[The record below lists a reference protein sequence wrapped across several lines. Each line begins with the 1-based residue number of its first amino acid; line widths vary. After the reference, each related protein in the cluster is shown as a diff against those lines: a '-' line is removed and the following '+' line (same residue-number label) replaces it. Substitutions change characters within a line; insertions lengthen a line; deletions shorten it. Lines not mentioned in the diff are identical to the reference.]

1 MTWGVSVHALQ
12 NSDRATEM
20 SSRLERQ
27 LDELLASTSEIAVNQ
42 IIGNAKVKVSDITH
56 DSSKASNGVMFCC
69 IVGENVDG
77 HNFAKVAVANGAVAV
92 LVERRVDVDVTQIV
106 VSDVRSAMG
115 YLAAELFNRPSEK
128 LNVIGITGT
137 NGKTTT
143 AHMLASIL
151 RQHGWST
158 SVIGT
163 LTGARTTPESTDLQ
177 RILAEELNRGSK
189 AVVMEVSSH
198 ALALGRVEG
207 TLFKAAVFTNLGQ
220 DHLDFHK
227 SIEDYFSAKA
237 RLFTK
242 QFTSLC
248 IINRD
253 DVHGSLLIDT
263 ISKDK
268 EVRCESFGLSDANEI
283 HADASKISFDWQ
295 NQKIEA
301 LMGGYFNVM
310 NALAAATAAAK
321 LGVTVSDI
329 AKGLAAASA
338 VPGRFESVNA
348 GQPFSVVVDY
358 AHTPEALQ
366 NVLLAGRK
374 IVGSNAQ
381 VILVFGCGGGR
392 DQLKRPKMGDIAT
405 KFADLV
411 YITSDNPRHEDAR
424 TIAQEVL
431 QGVSNVSSVSS
442 KVNIELDRRLAM
454 SAAFESAKAGDIV
467 IIAGKGHEAT
477 QTIGADETPFSD
489 VEVSREL
496 LKVAS

>member
-1 MTWGVSVHALQ
+1 MSVS
-12 NSDRATEM
+12 
-20 SSRLERQ
+20 LERQ
-27 LDELLASTSEIAVNQ
+27 LDELLASTSEIAINQ
-42 IIGNAKVKVSDITH
+42 IIGDAKVRVLDITH
-56 DSSKASNGVMFCC
+56 DSSKVSNGVLFCC

-77 HNFAKVAVANGAVAV
+77 HNFAKVAAANGATAI
-92 LVERRVDVDVTQIV
+92 LVERRVEVDITQVV
-106 VSDVRSAMG
+106 VSDVRSTMG

-143 AHMLASIL
+143 AHLLASIL
-151 RQHGWST
+151 RQHGWPT
-158 SVIGT
+158 SVLGT
-163 LTGARTTPESTDLQ
+163 LTGTRTTPESTDLQ
-177 RILAEELNRGSK
+177 RFLAEELNRGSK

-227 SIEDYFSAKA
+227 SIEDYFVAKA
-237 RLFTK
+237 RLFTR
-242 QFTSLC
+242 QFTNLC
-248 IINRD
+248 VINRD
-253 DVHGSLLIDT
+253 DVHGSLLLDV

-268 EVRCESFGLSDANEI
+268 EVRCESFGMSDAKDI
-283 HADASKISFDWQ
+283 HADASKISFHWQ
-295 NQKIEA
+295 GQKIDS

-338 VPGRFESVNA
+338 VPGRFESVSE
-348 GQPFSVVVDY
+348 GQLFSVVVDY

-374 IVGSNAQ
+374 IVGKDAQ

-392 DQLKRPKMGDIAT
+392 DQLKRPKMGDIASQ
-405 KFADLV
+405 FADLV
-411 YITSDNPRHEDAR
+411 YVTSDNPRHEDAR
-424 TIAQEVL
+424 TIAHEVL
-431 QGVSNVSSVSS
+431 QGVSSVSSVMSR
-442 KVNIELDRRLAM
+442 VTIELDRRLAIG
-454 SAAFESAKAGDIV
+454 AAFGSAKPGDIV

-489 VEVSREL
+489 VQVSREL
-496 LKVAS
+496 LKAVS

>member
-1 MTWGVSVHALQ
+1 M
-12 NSDRATEM
+12 
-20 SSRLERQ
+20 ERQ
-27 LDELLASTSEIAVNQ
+27 LDELLASTSEIVVNQ
-42 IIGNAKVKVSDITH
+42 IIGSAKIQVLDITY
-56 DSSKASNGVMFCC
+56 DSSKVSRGSIFCC
-69 IVGENVDG
+69 IVGENADG
-77 HNFAKVAVANGAVAV
+77 HNFAKVAVANGAIAL
-92 LVERRVDVDVTQIV
+92 LVERRVEVDITQVV
-106 VSDVRSAMG
+106 VSDVRSSMG

-163 LTGARTTPESTDLQ
+163 LTGSRTTPESTDLQ
-177 RILAEELNRGSK
+177 RLFAEELDRGGQ

-207 TLFKAAVFTNLGQ
+207 TSFKATVFTNLGQ

-227 SIEDYFSAKA
+227 SIEDYFAAKA
-237 RLFTK
+237 RLFTN
-242 QFTSLC
+242 QFTKLC
-248 IINRD
+248 VINRD
-253 DVHGSLLIDT
+253 DVRGSLLIDS
-263 ISKDK
+263 ISRDK
-268 EVRCESFGLSDANEI
+268 ELCIESFGMTDAKAV
-283 HADASKISFDWQ
+283 HADATKISFNWKGQ
-295 NQKIEA
+295 RIES

-321 LGVTVSDI
+321 LGVTVGDI

-442 KVNIELDRRLAM
+442 KVTIELDRRLAM
-454 SAAFESAKAGDIV
+454 SAAFKSAKPGDIV

>member
-1 MTWGVSVHALQ
+1 MSVS
-12 NSDRATEM
+12 
-20 SSRLERQ
+20 LERQ
-27 LDELLASTSEIAVNQ
+27 LDELLASTSEIAINQ
-42 IIGNAKVKVSDITH
+42 IIGDAKVRVLDITH
-56 DSSKASNGVMFCC
+56 DSSKVSNGVLFCC

-77 HNFAKVAVANGAVAV
+77 HNFAKVAAANGAAAI
-92 LVERRVDVDVTQIV
+92 LVERRVEVDITQVV
-106 VSDVRSAMG
+106 VSDVRSTMG

-143 AHMLASIL
+143 AHLLASIL
-151 RQHGWST
+151 RQHGWPT
-158 SVIGT
+158 SVLGT
-163 LTGARTTPESTDLQ
+163 LTGTRTTPESTDLQ
-177 RILAEELNRGSK
+177 RFLAEELNRGSK

-227 SIEDYFSAKA
+227 SIEDYFVAKA
-237 RLFTK
+237 RLFTR
-242 QFTSLC
+242 QFTNLC
-248 IINRD
+248 VINRD
-253 DVHGSLLIDT
+253 DVHGSLLLDV

-268 EVRCESFGLSDANEI
+268 EVRCESFGMSDAKDI

-295 NQKIEA
+295 GQKIDS

-338 VPGRFESVNA
+338 VPGRFESVSE
-348 GQPFSVVVDY
+348 GQLFSVVVDY

-374 IVGSNAQ
+374 IVGKDAQ

-392 DQLKRPKMGDIAT
+392 DQLKRPKMGDIASQ
-405 KFADLV
+405 FADLV
-411 YITSDNPRHEDAR
+411 YVTSDNPRHEDAR

-431 QGVSNVSSVSS
+431 QGVSSVSSVMSR
-442 KVNIELDRRLAM
+442 VTIELDRRLAIG
-454 SAAFESAKAGDIV
+454 AAFGSAKPGDIV

-489 VEVSREL
+489 VQVSREL
-496 LKVAS
+496 LKAVS

>member
-1 MTWGVSVHALQ
+1 MSVS
-12 NSDRATEM
+12 
-20 SSRLERQ
+20 LERQ
-27 LDELLASTSEIAVNQ
+27 LDDLLASTSEIAINQ
-42 IIGNAKVKVSDITH
+42 IIGDAKVRVLDITH
-56 DSSKASNGVMFCC
+56 DSSKVSNGVLFCC

-77 HNFAKVAVANGAVAV
+77 HNFAKVAAANGAAAI
-92 LVERRVDVDVTQIV
+92 LVERRVEVDITQVV
-106 VSDVRSAMG
+106 VSDVRSTMG

-143 AHMLASIL
+143 AHLLASIL
-151 RQHGWST
+151 RQHGWPT
-158 SVIGT
+158 SVLGT
-163 LTGARTTPESTDLQ
+163 LTGTRTTPESTDLQ
-177 RILAEELNRGSK
+177 RFLAEELNRGSK

-227 SIEDYFSAKA
+227 SIEDYFAAKA
-237 RLFTK
+237 RLFTRL
-242 QFTSLC
+242 FTNLC
-248 IINRD
+248 VINRD
-253 DVHGSLLIDT
+253 DVHGSLLLDV

-268 EVRCESFGLSDANEI
+268 EVRCESFGMSDAKDI
-283 HADASKISFDWQ
+283 HADASKISFHWQ
-295 NQKIEA
+295 GQKIDS

-338 VPGRFESVNA
+338 VPGRFESVSE
-348 GQPFSVVVDY
+348 GQLFSVVVDY

-374 IVGSNAQ
+374 IVGKDAQ

-392 DQLKRPKMGDIAT
+392 DQLKRPKMGDIASQ
-405 KFADLV
+405 FADLV
-411 YITSDNPRHEDAR
+411 YVTSDNPRHEDAR
-424 TIAQEVL
+424 TIAHEVL
-431 QGVSNVSSVSS
+431 QGVSSVSSVMSR
-442 KVNIELDRRLAM
+442 VTIELDRRLAIG
-454 SAAFESAKAGDIV
+454 AAFGSAKPGDIV

-489 VEVSREL
+489 VQVSREL
-496 LKVAS
+496 LKAVS

>member
-1 MTWGVSVHALQ
+1 MSVS
-12 NSDRATEM
+12 
-20 SSRLERQ
+20 LERQ
-27 LDELLASTSEIAVNQ
+27 LDELLASTSEIAINQ
-42 IIGNAKVKVSDITH
+42 IIGDAKVRVLDITH
-56 DSSKASNGVMFCC
+56 DSSKVSNGVLFCC

-77 HNFAKVAVANGAVAV
+77 HNFAKVAAANGAAAI
-92 LVERRVDVDVTQIV
+92 LVERRVEVDITQVV
-106 VSDVRSAMG
+106 VSDVRSTMG

-143 AHMLASIL
+143 AHLLASIL
-151 RQHGWST
+151 RQHGWPT
-158 SVIGT
+158 SVLGT
-163 LTGARTTPESTDLQ
+163 LTGTRTTPESTDLQ
-177 RILAEELNRGSK
+177 RFLAEELNRGSK

-227 SIEDYFSAKA
+227 SIEDYFVAKA
-237 RLFTK
+237 RLFTR
-242 QFTSLC
+242 QFTNLC
-248 IINRD
+248 VINRD
-253 DVHGSLLIDT
+253 DVHGSLLLDV

-268 EVRCESFGLSDANEI
+268 EVRCESFGMSDAKDI

-295 NQKIEA
+295 GQKIDS

-338 VPGRFESVNA
+338 VPGRFESVSE
-348 GQPFSVVVDY
+348 GQLFSVVVDY

-374 IVGSNAQ
+374 IVGKDAQ

-392 DQLKRPKMGDIAT
+392 DQLKRPKMGDIASQ
-405 KFADLV
+405 FADLV
-411 YITSDNPRHEDAR
+411 YVTSDNPRHEDAR
-424 TIAQEVL
+424 TIAHEVL
-431 QGVSNVSSVSS
+431 QGVSSVSSVMSR
-442 KVNIELDRRLAM
+442 VTIELDRRLAIG
-454 SAAFESAKAGDIV
+454 AAFGSAKPGDIV

-489 VEVSREL
+489 VQVSREL
-496 LKVAS
+496 LKAVS

>member
-1 MTWGVSVHALQ
+1 MSVS
-12 NSDRATEM
+12 
-20 SSRLERQ
+20 LERQ
-27 LDELLASTSEIAVNQ
+27 LDELLASTSEIAINQ
-42 IIGNAKVKVSDITH
+42 IIGDAKVRVLDITH
-56 DSSKASNGVMFCC
+56 DSSKVSNGVLFCC

-77 HNFAKVAVANGAVAV
+77 HNFAKVAAANGAAAI
-92 LVERRVDVDVTQIV
+92 LVERRVEVDITQVV
-106 VSDVRSAMG
+106 VSDVRSTMG

-143 AHMLASIL
+143 AHLLASIL
-151 RQHGWST
+151 RQHGWPT
-158 SVIGT
+158 SVLGT
-163 LTGARTTPESTDLQ
+163 LTGTRTTPESTDLQ
-177 RILAEELNRGSK
+177 RFLAEELNRGSK

-227 SIEDYFSAKA
+227 SIEDYFVAKA
-237 RLFTK
+237 RLFTR
-242 QFTSLC
+242 QFTNLC
-248 IINRD
+248 VINRD
-253 DVHGSLLIDT
+253 DVHGSLLLDV

-268 EVRCESFGLSDANEI
+268 EVRCESFGMSDAKDI
-283 HADASKISFDWQ
+283 HADASKISFHWHG
-295 NQKIEA
+295 QKIDS

-338 VPGRFESVNA
+338 VPGRFESVSE
-348 GQPFSVVVDY
+348 GQLFSVVVDY

-374 IVGSNAQ
+374 IVGKDAQ

-392 DQLKRPKMGDIAT
+392 DQLKRPKMGDIASQ
-405 KFADLV
+405 FADLV
-411 YITSDNPRHEDAR
+411 YVTSDNPRHEDAR
-424 TIAQEVL
+424 TIAHEVL
-431 QGVSNVSSVSS
+431 QGVSSVSSVMSR
-442 KVNIELDRRLAM
+442 VTIELDRRLAIG
-454 SAAFESAKAGDIV
+454 AAFGSAKPGDIV

-489 VEVSREL
+489 VQVSREL
-496 LKVAS
+496 LKAVS

>member
-1 MTWGVSVHALQ
+1 MSVS
-12 NSDRATEM
+12 
-20 SSRLERQ
+20 LERQ
-27 LDELLASTSEIAVNQ
+27 LDELLASTSEIAINQ
-42 IIGNAKVKVSDITH
+42 IIGDAKVRVLDITH
-56 DSSKASNGVMFCC
+56 DSSKVSNGVLFCC

-77 HNFAKVAVANGAVAV
+77 HNFAKVAAANGAAAI
-92 LVERRVDVDVTQIV
+92 LVERRVELDITQVV
-106 VSDVRSAMG
+106 VSDVRSTMG

-143 AHMLASIL
+143 AHLLASIL
-151 RQHGWST
+151 RQHGWPT
-158 SVIGT
+158 SVLGT
-163 LTGARTTPESTDLQ
+163 LTGTRTTPESTDLQ
-177 RILAEELNRGSK
+177 RFLAEELNRGSK

-227 SIEDYFSAKA
+227 SIEDYFAAKA
-237 RLFTK
+237 RLFTR
-242 QFTSLC
+242 QFTNLC
-248 IINRD
+248 VINRD
-253 DVHGSLLIDT
+253 DVHGSLLLDV

-268 EVRCESFGLSDANEI
+268 EVRCESFGMSDAKDI
-283 HADASKISFDWQ
+283 HADASKISFHWQ
-295 NQKIEA
+295 GQKIDS

-338 VPGRFESVNA
+338 VPGRFESVSE
-348 GQPFSVVVDY
+348 GQLFSVVVDY

-374 IVGSNAQ
+374 IVGKDAQ

-392 DQLKRPKMGDIAT
+392 DQLKRPKMGDIASQ
-405 KFADLV
+405 FADLV
-411 YITSDNPRHEDAR
+411 YVTSDNPRHEDAR
-424 TIAQEVL
+424 TIAHEVL
-431 QGVSNVSSVSS
+431 QGVSSVSSVMSR
-442 KVNIELDRRLAM
+442 VTIELDRRLAIG
-454 SAAFESAKAGDIV
+454 AAFGSAKPGDIV

-477 QTIGADETPFSD
+477 QTVGADETPFSD
-489 VEVSREL
+489 VQVSR
-496 LKVAS
+496 

>member
-1 MTWGVSVHALQ
+1 MSVS
-12 NSDRATEM
+12 
-20 SSRLERQ
+20 LERQ
-27 LDELLASTSEIAVNQ
+27 LDELLASTSEIAINQ
-42 IIGNAKVKVSDITH
+42 IIGDAKVRVLDITH
-56 DSSKASNGVMFCC
+56 DSSKVSNGVLFCC

-77 HNFAKVAVANGAVAV
+77 HNFAKVAAANGAAAI
-92 LVERRVDVDVTQIV
+92 LVERRVEVDITQVV
-106 VSDVRSAMG
+106 VSDVRSTMG

-143 AHMLASIL
+143 AHLLASIL
-151 RQHGWST
+151 RQHGWPT
-158 SVIGT
+158 SVLGT
-163 LTGARTTPESTDLQ
+163 LTGTRTTPESTDLQ
-177 RILAEELNRGSK
+177 RFLAEELNRGSK

-227 SIEDYFSAKA
+227 SIEDYFVAKA
-237 RLFTK
+237 RLFTR
-242 QFTSLC
+242 QFTNLC
-248 IINRD
+248 VINRD
-253 DVHGSLLIDT
+253 DVHGSLLLDV

-268 EVRCESFGLSDANEI
+268 EVRCESFGMSDAKDI
-283 HADASKISFDWQ
+283 HADASKISFHWQ
-295 NQKIEA
+295 GQKIDS

-338 VPGRFESVNA
+338 VPGRFESVSE
-348 GQPFSVVVDY
+348 GQLFSVVVDY

-374 IVGSNAQ
+374 IVGKDAQ

-392 DQLKRPKMGDIAT
+392 DQLKRPKMGDIASQ
-405 KFADLV
+405 FADLV
-411 YITSDNPRHEDAR
+411 YVTSDNPRHEDAR
-424 TIAQEVL
+424 TIAHEVL
-431 QGVSNVSSVSS
+431 QGVSSVSSVMSR
-442 KVNIELDRRLAM
+442 VTIELDRRLAIG
-454 SAAFESAKAGDIV
+454 AAFGSAKPGDIV

-489 VEVSREL
+489 VQVSREL
-496 LKVAS
+496 LKAVS

>member
-1 MTWGVSVHALQ
+1 MSVS
-12 NSDRATEM
+12 
-20 SSRLERQ
+20 LERQ

-42 IIGNAKVKVSDITH
+42 IIGDAKVRVLDITH
-56 DSSKASNGVMFCC
+56 DSSKVSNGVLFCC

-77 HNFAKVAVANGAVAV
+77 HNFAKVAAANGAAAI
-92 LVERRVDVDVTQIV
+92 LVERRVEVDITQVV
-106 VSDVRSAMG
+106 VSDVRSTMG

-143 AHMLASIL
+143 AHLLASIL
-151 RQHGWST
+151 RQHGWPT
-158 SVIGT
+158 SVLGT
-163 LTGARTTPESTDLQ
+163 LTGTRTTPESTDLQ
-177 RILAEELNRGSK
+177 RFLAEELNRGSK

-227 SIEDYFSAKA
+227 SIEDYFAAKA
-237 RLFTK
+237 RLFTRL
-242 QFTSLC
+242 FTNLC
-248 IINRD
+248 VINRD
-253 DVHGSLLIDT
+253 DVHGSLLLDV

-268 EVRCESFGLSDANEI
+268 EVRCESFGMSDAKDI
-283 HADASKISFDWQ
+283 HADASKISFHWQ
-295 NQKIEA
+295 GQKIDS

-338 VPGRFESVNA
+338 VPGRFESVSE
-348 GQPFSVVVDY
+348 GQLFSVVVDY

-374 IVGSNAQ
+374 IVGKDAQ

-392 DQLKRPKMGDIAT
+392 DQLKRPKMGDIASQ
-405 KFADLV
+405 FADLV
-411 YITSDNPRHEDAR
+411 YVTSDNPRHEDAR
-424 TIAQEVL
+424 TIAHEVL
-431 QGVSNVSSVSS
+431 QGVSSVSSVMSR
-442 KVNIELDRRLAM
+442 VTIELDRRLAIG
-454 SAAFESAKAGDIV
+454 AAFGSAKPGDIV

-489 VEVSREL
+489 VQVSREL
-496 LKVAS
+496 LKAVS

>member
-1 MTWGVSVHALQ
+1 MSVS
-12 NSDRATEM
+12 
-20 SSRLERQ
+20 LERQ
-27 LDELLASTSEIAVNQ
+27 LDELLASTSEIAINQ
-42 IIGNAKVKVSDITH
+42 IIGDAKVRVLDITH
-56 DSSKASNGVMFCC
+56 DSSKVSNGVLFCC

-77 HNFAKVAVANGAVAV
+77 HNFAKVAAANGAAAI
-92 LVERRVDVDVTQIV
+92 LVERRVEVDITQVV
-106 VSDVRSAMG
+106 VSDVRSTMG

-143 AHMLASIL
+143 AHLLASIL
-151 RQHGWST
+151 RQHGWPT
-158 SVIGT
+158 SVLGT
-163 LTGARTTPESTDLQ
+163 LTGTRTTPESTDLQ
-177 RILAEELNRGSK
+177 RFLAEELNRGSK

-227 SIEDYFSAKA
+227 SIEDYFVAKA
-237 RLFTK
+237 RLFTR
-242 QFTSLC
+242 QFTNLC
-248 IINRD
+248 VINRD
-253 DVHGSLLIDT
+253 DVHGSLLLDV

-268 EVRCESFGLSDANEI
+268 EVRCESFGMSDAKDI
-283 HADASKISFDWQ
+283 QADASKISFDWQ
-295 NQKIEA
+295 GQKIDS

-338 VPGRFESVNA
+338 VPGRFESVSE
-348 GQPFSVVVDY
+348 GQLFSVVVDY

-374 IVGSNAQ
+374 IVGKDAQ

-392 DQLKRPKMGDIAT
+392 DQLKRPKMGDIASQ
-405 KFADLV
+405 FADLV
-411 YITSDNPRHEDAR
+411 YVTSDNPRHEDAR

-431 QGVSNVSSVSS
+431 QGVSSVSSVMSR
-442 KVNIELDRRLAM
+442 VTIELDRRLAIG
-454 SAAFESAKAGDIV
+454 AAFGSAKPGDIV

-477 QTIGADETPFSD
+477 QTVGADETPFSD
-489 VEVSREL
+489 VQVSREL
-496 LKVAS
+496 LKAVS

>member
-1 MTWGVSVHALQ
+1 MSVS
-12 NSDRATEM
+12 
-20 SSRLERQ
+20 LERQ
-27 LDELLASTSEIAVNQ
+27 LDELLASTSEIAINQ
-42 IIGNAKVKVSDITH
+42 IIGDAKVRVLDITH
-56 DSSKASNGVMFCC
+56 DSSKVSNGVLFCC

-77 HNFAKVAVANGAVAV
+77 HNFAKVAAANGAAAI
-92 LVERRVDVDVTQIV
+92 LVERRVEVDITQVV
-106 VSDVRSAMG
+106 VSDVRSTMG

-143 AHMLASIL
+143 AHLLASIL
-151 RQHGWST
+151 RQHGWPT
-158 SVIGT
+158 SVLGT
-163 LTGARTTPESTDLQ
+163 LTGTRTTPESTDLQ
-177 RILAEELNRGSK
+177 RFLAEELNRGSK

-227 SIEDYFSAKA
+227 SIEDYFAAKA
-237 RLFTK
+237 RLFTR
-242 QFTSLC
+242 QFTNLC
-248 IINRD
+248 VINRD
-253 DVHGSLLIDT
+253 DVHGSLLLDV

-268 EVRCESFGLSDANEI
+268 EVRCESFGMSDAKDI
-283 HADASKISFDWQ
+283 HADASKISFHWQ
-295 NQKIEA
+295 GQKIDS

-338 VPGRFESVNA
+338 VPGRFESVSE
-348 GQPFSVVVDY
+348 GQLFSVVVDY

-374 IVGSNAQ
+374 IVGKDAQ

-392 DQLKRPKMGDIAT
+392 DQLKRPKMGDIASQ
-405 KFADLV
+405 FADLV
-411 YITSDNPRHEDAR
+411 YVTSDNPRHEDAR
-424 TIAQEVL
+424 TIAHEVL
-431 QGVSNVSSVSS
+431 QGVSSVSSVMSR
-442 KVNIELDRRLAM
+442 VTIELDRRLAIG
-454 SAAFESAKAGDIV
+454 AAFGSAKPGDIV

-489 VEVSREL
+489 VQVSREL
-496 LKVAS
+496 LKAVS

>member
-1 MTWGVSVHALQ
+1 MSVK
-12 NSDRATEM
+12 M
-20 SSRLERQ
+20 ERQ
-27 LDELLASTSEIAVNQ
+27 LDELLASTSEIVVNQ
-42 IIGNAKVKVSDITH
+42 IIGNAKIKVSDITH
-56 DSSKASNGVMFCC
+56 DSSKVSRGSIFCC
-69 IVGENVDG
+69 IVGENADG
-77 HNFAKVAVANGAVAV
+77 HNFAKAAATNGAIAL
-92 LVERRVDVDVTQIV
+92 LVERRVEADITQVV
-106 VSDVRSAMG
+106 VSDVRSSMG

-163 LTGARTTPESTDLQ
+163 LTGSRTTPESTDLQ
-177 RILAEELNRGSK
+177 RLLSEELNRGGQ

-207 TLFKAAVFTNLGQ
+207 TSFKATIFTNLGQ

-227 SIEDYFSAKA
+227 SIEDYFAAKA
-237 RLFTK
+237 RLFTN
-242 QFTSLC
+242 QFTKLC

-253 DVHGSLLIDT
+253 DVRGSLLIDT

-268 EVRCESFGLSDANEI
+268 ELCIESFGMSDAKAV

-295 NQKIEA
+295 GQKIES
-301 LMGGYFNVM
+301 LMGGNFNVM

-321 LGVTVSDI
+321 LGVTVGDI

-338 VPGRFESVNA
+338 VPGRFESVSE
-348 GQPFSVVVDY
+348 GQDFSVVVDY

-374 IVGSNAQ
+374 IVGEQAR
-381 VILVFGCGGGR
+381 VIVVFGCGGGR
-392 DQLKRPKMGDIAT
+392 DQSKRPKMGDVAT
-405 KFADLV
+405 KFADVV
-411 YITSDNPRHEDAR
+411 YITSDNPRYEDAQ
-424 TIAQEVL
+424 TIVKEVL
-431 QGVSNVSSVSS
+431 QGVSNGSGVSS
-442 KVNIELDRRLAM
+442 KVITELDRRLAIT
-454 SAAFESAKAGDIV
+454 AAFAVAKPGDIV
-467 IIAGKGHEAT
+467 IIAGKGHETT
-477 QTIGADETPFSD
+477 QTIGANETPFSD
-489 VEVSREL
+489 VQVSREL
-496 LKVAS
+496 LKAAS

>member
-1 MTWGVSVHALQ
+1 MSVS
-12 NSDRATEM
+12 
-20 SSRLERQ
+20 LERQ
-27 LDELLASTSEIAVNQ
+27 LDELLASTSEIAINQ
-42 IIGNAKVKVSDITH
+42 IIGDAKVRVLDITH
-56 DSSKASNGVMFCC
+56 DSSKVSNGVLFCC

-77 HNFAKVAVANGAVAV
+77 HNFAKVAAANGAAAI
-92 LVERRVDVDVTQIV
+92 LVERRVEVDITQVV
-106 VSDVRSAMG
+106 VSDVRSTMG

-143 AHMLASIL
+143 AHLLASIL
-151 RQHGWST
+151 RQHGWPT
-158 SVIGT
+158 SVLGT
-163 LTGARTTPESTDLQ
+163 LTGTRTTPESTDLQ
-177 RILAEELNRGSK
+177 RFLAEELNRGSK

-227 SIEDYFSAKA
+227 SIEDYFAAKA
-237 RLFTK
+237 RLFTRL
-242 QFTSLC
+242 FTNLC
-248 IINRD
+248 VINRD
-253 DVHGSLLIDT
+253 DVHGSLLLDV

-268 EVRCESFGLSDANEI
+268 EVRCESFGMSDAKDI
-283 HADASKISFDWQ
+283 HADASKISFHWQ
-295 NQKIEA
+295 GQKIDS
-301 LMGGYFNVM
+301 LMGGYFNVK

-338 VPGRFESVNA
+338 VPGRFESVSE
-348 GQPFSVVVDY
+348 GQLFSVVVDY

-374 IVGSNAQ
+374 IVGKDAQ

-392 DQLKRPKMGDIAT
+392 DQLKRPKMGDIASQ
-405 KFADLV
+405 FADLV
-411 YITSDNPRHEDAR
+411 YVTSDNPRHEDAR
-424 TIAQEVL
+424 TIAHEVL
-431 QGVSNVSSVSS
+431 QGVSSVSSVMSR
-442 KVNIELDRRLAM
+442 VTIELDRRLAIG
-454 SAAFESAKAGDIV
+454 AAFGSAKPGDIV

-489 VEVSREL
+489 VQVSREL
-496 LKVAS
+496 LKAVS

>member
-1 MTWGVSVHALQ
+1 MSVS
-12 NSDRATEM
+12 
-20 SSRLERQ
+20 LERQ
-27 LDELLASTSEIAVNQ
+27 LDELLASTSEIAINQ
-42 IIGNAKVKVSDITH
+42 IIGDAKVRVLDITH
-56 DSSKASNGVMFCC
+56 DSSKVSNGVLFCC

-77 HNFAKVAVANGAVAV
+77 HNFAKVAAANGAAAI
-92 LVERRVDVDVTQIV
+92 LVERRVEVDISQVV
-106 VSDVRSAMG
+106 VSDVRSTMG

-143 AHMLASIL
+143 AHLLASIL
-151 RQHGWST
+151 RQHGWPT
-158 SVIGT
+158 SVLGT
-163 LTGARTTPESTDLQ
+163 LTGTRTTPESTDLQ
-177 RILAEELNRGSK
+177 RFLAEELNRGSK

-227 SIEDYFSAKA
+227 SIEDYFVAKA
-237 RLFTK
+237 RLFTRL
-242 QFTSLC
+242 FTNLC
-248 IINRD
+248 VINRD
-253 DVHGSLLIDT
+253 DVHGSLLLDV

-268 EVRCESFGLSDANEI
+268 EVRCESFGMSDAKDI
-283 HADASKISFDWQ
+283 HADASKISFHWQ
-295 NQKIEA
+295 GQKIDS

-338 VPGRFESVNA
+338 VPGRFESVSE
-348 GQPFSVVVDY
+348 GQLFSVVVDY

-374 IVGSNAQ
+374 IVGKDAQ

-392 DQLKRPKMGDIAT
+392 DQLKRPKMGDIASQ
-405 KFADLV
+405 FADLV
-411 YITSDNPRHEDAR
+411 YVTSDNPRHEDAR

-431 QGVSNVSSVSS
+431 QGVSSVSSVMSR
-442 KVNIELDRRLAM
+442 VTIELDRRLAIG
-454 SAAFESAKAGDIV
+454 AAFGSAKPGDIV

-489 VEVSREL
+489 VQVSREL
-496 LKVAS
+496 LKAVS

>member
-1 MTWGVSVHALQ
+1 MSVS
-12 NSDRATEM
+12 
-20 SSRLERQ
+20 LERQ
-27 LDELLASTSEIAVNQ
+27 LDELLASTSEIAINQ
-42 IIGNAKVKVSDITH
+42 IIGDAKVRVLDITH
-56 DSSKASNGVMFCC
+56 DSSKVSNGVLFCC

-77 HNFAKVAVANGAVAV
+77 HNFAKVAAANGAAAI
-92 LVERRVDVDVTQIV
+92 LVERRVEVDITQVV
-106 VSDVRSAMG
+106 VSDVRSTMG

-143 AHMLASIL
+143 AHLLASIL
-151 RQHGWST
+151 RQHGWPT
-158 SVIGT
+158 SVLGT
-163 LTGARTTPESTDLQ
+163 LTGTRTTPESTDLQ
-177 RILAEELNRGSK
+177 RFLAEELNRGSK

-227 SIEDYFSAKA
+227 SIEDYFVAKA
-237 RLFTK
+237 RLFTR
-242 QFTSLC
+242 QFTNLC
-248 IINRD
+248 VINRD
-253 DVHGSLLIDT
+253 DVHGSLLLDV

-268 EVRCESFGLSDANEI
+268 EVRCESFGMSDAKDI
-283 HADASKISFDWQ
+283 HADASKISFHWQ
-295 NQKIEA
+295 GQKIDS

-338 VPGRFESVNA
+338 VPGRFESVSE
-348 GQPFSVVVDY
+348 GQLFSVVVDY

-374 IVGSNAQ
+374 IVGKDAQ

-392 DQLKRPKMGDIAT
+392 DQLKRPKMGDIASQ
-405 KFADLV
+405 FADLA

-431 QGVSNVSSVSS
+431 QGVSSVSSVLSR
-442 KVNIELDRRLAM
+442 VTIELDRRLAIG
-454 SAAFESAKAGDIV
+454 AAFGSAKPGDIV

-489 VEVSREL
+489 VQVSREL
-496 LKVAS
+496 LKAVS

>member
-1 MTWGVSVHALQ
+1 M
-12 NSDRATEM
+12 
-20 SSRLERQ
+20 ERQ
-27 LDELLASTSEIAVNQ
+27 LDELLASTSEIAINQ
-42 IIGNAKVKVSDITH
+42 IIGDAKVRVLDITH
-56 DSSKASNGVMFCC
+56 DSSKVSNGVLFCC

-77 HNFAKVAVANGAVAV
+77 HNFAKVAAANGAAAI
-92 LVERRVDVDVTQIV
+92 LVERRVEVDITQVV
-106 VSDVRSAMG
+106 VSDVRSTMG

-143 AHMLASIL
+143 AHLLASIL
-151 RQHGWST
+151 RQHGWPT
-158 SVIGT
+158 SVLGT
-163 LTGARTTPESTDLQ
+163 LTGTRTTPESTDLQ
-177 RILAEELNRGSK
+177 RFLAEELNRGSK

-227 SIEDYFSAKA
+227 SIEDYFAAKA
-237 RLFTK
+237 RLFTRL
-242 QFTSLC
+242 FTNLC
-248 IINRD
+248 VINRD
-253 DVHGSLLIDT
+253 DVHGSLLLDV

-268 EVRCESFGLSDANEI
+268 EVRCESFGMSDAKDI
-283 HADASKISFDWQ
+283 HADASKISFHWQ
-295 NQKIEA
+295 GQKIDS

-338 VPGRFESVNA
+338 VPGRFESVSE
-348 GQPFSVVVDY
+348 GQLFSVVVDY

-374 IVGSNAQ
+374 IVGKDAQ

-392 DQLKRPKMGDIAT
+392 DQLKRPKMGDIASQ
-405 KFADLV
+405 FADLV
-411 YITSDNPRHEDAR
+411 YVTSDNPRHEDAR
-424 TIAQEVL
+424 TIAHEVL
-431 QGVSNVSSVSS
+431 QGVSSVSSVMSR
-442 KVNIELDRRLAM
+442 VTIELDRRLAIG
-454 SAAFESAKAGDIV
+454 AAFGSAKPGDIV

-489 VEVSREL
+489 VQVSREL
-496 LKVAS
+496 LKAVS

>member
-1 MTWGVSVHALQ
+1 MSVS
-12 NSDRATEM
+12 
-20 SSRLERQ
+20 LERQ
-27 LDELLASTSEIAVNQ
+27 LDELLASTSEIAINQ
-42 IIGNAKVKVSDITH
+42 IIGDAKVRVLDITH
-56 DSSKASNGVMFCC
+56 DSSKVSNGVLFCC

-77 HNFAKVAVANGAVAV
+77 HNFAKVAAANGAAAI
-92 LVERRVDVDVTQIV
+92 LVERRVEVDITQVV
-106 VSDVRSAMG
+106 VSDVRSTMG

-143 AHMLASIL
+143 AHLLASIL
-151 RQHGWST
+151 RQHGWPT
-158 SVIGT
+158 SVLGT
-163 LTGARTTPESTDLQ
+163 LTGTRTTPESTDLQ
-177 RILAEELNRGSK
+177 RFLAEELNRGSK

-227 SIEDYFSAKA
+227 SIEDYFAAKA
-237 RLFTK
+237 RLFTRL
-242 QFTSLC
+242 FTNLC
-248 IINRD
+248 VINRD
-253 DVHGSLLIDT
+253 DVHGSLLLDV

-268 EVRCESFGLSDANEI
+268 EVRCESFGISDAKDI
-283 HADASKISFDWQ
+283 HADASKISFHWQ
-295 NQKIEA
+295 GQKIDS

-338 VPGRFESVNA
+338 VPGRFESVSE
-348 GQPFSVVVDY
+348 GQLFSVVVDY

-374 IVGSNAQ
+374 IVGKDAQ

-392 DQLKRPKMGDIAT
+392 DQLKRPKMGDIASQ
-405 KFADLV
+405 FADLV
-411 YITSDNPRHEDAR
+411 YVTSDNPRHEDAR
-424 TIAQEVL
+424 TIAHEVL
-431 QGVSNVSSVSS
+431 QGVSSVSSVMSR
-442 KVNIELDRRLAM
+442 VTIELDRRLAIG
-454 SAAFESAKAGDIV
+454 AAFGSAKPGDIV

-489 VEVSREL
+489 VQVSREL
-496 LKVAS
+496 LKAVS

>member
-1 MTWGVSVHALQ
+1 MSVS
-12 NSDRATEM
+12 
-20 SSRLERQ
+20 LERQ
-27 LDELLASTSEIAVNQ
+27 LDELLASTSEIAINQ
-42 IIGNAKVKVSDITH
+42 IIGDAKVRVLDITH
-56 DSSKASNGVMFCC
+56 DSSKVSNGVLFCC

-77 HNFAKVAVANGAVAV
+77 HNFAKVAAANGAAAI
-92 LVERRVDVDVTQIV
+92 LVERRVEVDITQVV
-106 VSDVRSAMG
+106 VSDVRSTMG

-143 AHMLASIL
+143 AHLLASIL
-151 RQHGWST
+151 RQHGWPT
-158 SVIGT
+158 SVLGT
-163 LTGARTTPESTDLQ
+163 LTGTRTTPESTDLQ
-177 RILAEELNRGSK
+177 RFLAEELNRGSK

-227 SIEDYFSAKA
+227 SIEDYFVAKA
-237 RLFTK
+237 RLFTR
-242 QFTSLC
+242 QFTNLC
-248 IINRD
+248 VINRD
-253 DVHGSLLIDT
+253 DVHGSLLLDV

-268 EVRCESFGLSDANEI
+268 EVRCESFGMSDAKDI
-283 HADASKISFDWQ
+283 HADASKISFHWQ
-295 NQKIEA
+295 GQKIDS

-338 VPGRFESVNA
+338 VPGRFESVSE
-348 GQPFSVVVDY
+348 GQLFSVVVDY

-374 IVGSNAQ
+374 IVGKDAQ

-392 DQLKRPKMGDIAT
+392 DQLKRPKMGDIASQ
-405 KFADLV
+405 FADLV
-411 YITSDNPRHEDAR
+411 YVTSDNPRHEDAR
-424 TIAQEVL
+424 TIAHEVL
-431 QGVSNVSSVSS
+431 QGVSSVSSVLSR
-442 KVNIELDRRLAM
+442 VTIELDRRLAIG
-454 SAAFESAKAGDIV
+454 AAFGSAKPGDIV

-489 VEVSREL
+489 VQVSREL
-496 LKVAS
+496 LKAVS

>member
-1 MTWGVSVHALQ
+1 MSVS
-12 NSDRATEM
+12 
-20 SSRLERQ
+20 LERQ
-27 LDELLASTSEIAVNQ
+27 LDELLASTSEIAFNQ
-42 IIGNAKVKVSDITH
+42 IIGDAKVRVSDITH
-56 DSSKASNGVMFCC
+56 DSSKVSNGVLFCC

-77 HNFAKVAVANGAVAV
+77 HNFAKVAAANGAAAI
-92 LVERRVDVDVTQIV
+92 LVERRVEVDITQVV
-106 VSDVRSAMG
+106 VSDVRSTMG

-143 AHMLASIL
+143 AHLLASIL
-151 RQHGWST
+151 RQHGWPT
-158 SVIGT
+158 SVLGT
-163 LTGARTTPESTDLQ
+163 LTGTRTTPESTDLQ
-177 RILAEELNRGSK
+177 RFLAEELNRGSK

-227 SIEDYFSAKA
+227 SIEDYFAAKA
-237 RLFTK
+237 RLFTRL
-242 QFTSLC
+242 FTNLC
-248 IINRD
+248 VINRD
-253 DVHGSLLIDT
+253 DVHGSLLLDV

-268 EVRCESFGLSDANEI
+268 EVRCESFGMSDAKDI

-295 NQKIEA
+295 GQKIDS

-338 VPGRFESVNA
+338 VPGRFESVSE
-348 GQPFSVVVDY
+348 GQLFSVVVDY

-374 IVGSNAQ
+374 IVGKDAQ

-392 DQLKRPKMGDIAT
+392 DQLKRPKMGDIASQ
-405 KFADLV
+405 FADLV
-411 YITSDNPRHEDAR
+411 YVTSDNPRHEDAR
-424 TIAQEVL
+424 TIAHEVL
-431 QGVSNVSSVSS
+431 QGVSSVSSVMSR
-442 KVNIELDRRLAM
+442 VTIELDRRLAIG
-454 SAAFESAKAGDIV
+454 AAFGSAKPGDIV

-489 VEVSREL
+489 VQVSREL
-496 LKVAS
+496 LKAVS

>member
-1 MTWGVSVHALQ
+1 MSVS
-12 NSDRATEM
+12 
-20 SSRLERQ
+20 LERQ

-42 IIGNAKVKVSDITH
+42 IIGDAKVRVSDITH
-56 DSSKASNGVMFCC
+56 DPSKVSNGVLFCC

-77 HNFAKVAVANGAVAV
+77 HNFAKVAAANGAAAI
-92 LVERRVDVDVTQIV
+92 LVERRVEVDITQVV
-106 VSDVRSAMG
+106 VSDVRSTMG

-143 AHMLASIL
+143 AHLLASIL
-151 RQHGWST
+151 RQHGWPT
-158 SVIGT
+158 SVLGT
-163 LTGARTTPESTDLQ
+163 LTGTRTTPESTDLQ
-177 RILAEELNRGSK
+177 RFLAEELNRGSK

-227 SIEDYFSAKA
+227 SIEDYFAAKA
-237 RLFTK
+237 RLFTRL
-242 QFTSLC
+242 FTNLC
-248 IINRD
+248 VINRD
-253 DVHGSLLIDT
+253 DVHGSLLLDV

-268 EVRCESFGLSDANEI
+268 EVRCESFGMSDAKDI
-283 HADASKISFDWQ
+283 HADASKISFHWQ
-295 NQKIEA
+295 GQKIDS

-338 VPGRFESVNA
+338 VPGRFESVSE
-348 GQPFSVVVDY
+348 GQLFSVVVDY

-374 IVGSNAQ
+374 IVGKDAQ

-392 DQLKRPKMGDIAT
+392 DQLKRPKMGDIASQ
-405 KFADLV
+405 FADLV
-411 YITSDNPRHEDAR
+411 YVTSDNPRHEDAR
-424 TIAQEVL
+424 TIAHEVL
-431 QGVSNVSSVSS
+431 QGVSSVSSVMSS
-442 KVNIELDRRLAM
+442 VTIELDRRLAIG
-454 SAAFESAKAGDIV
+454 AAFGSAKPGEIV

-489 VEVSREL
+489 VQVSREL
-496 LKVAS
+496 LKAVS

>member
-1 MTWGVSVHALQ
+1 MSVS
-12 NSDRATEM
+12 
-20 SSRLERQ
+20 LERQ
-27 LDELLASTSEIAVNQ
+27 LDELLASTSEIAINQ
-42 IIGNAKVKVSDITH
+42 IIGDAKVRVLDITH
-56 DSSKASNGVMFCC
+56 DSSKVSNGVLFCC

-77 HNFAKVAVANGAVAV
+77 HNFAKVAAANGAAAI
-92 LVERRVDVDVTQIV
+92 LVERRVEVDITQVV
-106 VSDVRSAMG
+106 VSDVRSTMG

-143 AHMLASIL
+143 AHLLASIL
-151 RQHGWST
+151 RQHGWPT
-158 SVIGT
+158 SVLGT
-163 LTGARTTPESTDLQ
+163 LTGTRTTPESTDLQ
-177 RILAEELNRGSK
+177 RFLAEELNRGSK

-227 SIEDYFSAKA
+227 SIEDYFVAKA
-237 RLFTK
+237 RLFTR
-242 QFTSLC
+242 QFTNLC
-248 IINRD
+248 VINRD
-253 DVHGSLLIDT
+253 DVHGSLLLDV

-268 EVRCESFGLSDANEI
+268 EVRCESFGMSDAKDI
-283 HADASKISFDWQ
+283 HADASKISFHWQ
-295 NQKIEA
+295 GQKIDS

-338 VPGRFESVNA
+338 VPGRFESVSE
-348 GQPFSVVVDY
+348 GQLFSVVVDY

-374 IVGSNAQ
+374 IVGKDAQ

-392 DQLKRPKMGDIAT
+392 DQLKRPKMGDIASQ
-405 KFADLV
+405 FADLA

-424 TIAQEVL
+424 TIAHEVL
-431 QGVSNVSSVSS
+431 QGVSSVSSVMSR
-442 KVNIELDRRLAM
+442 VTIELDRRLAIG
-454 SAAFESAKAGDIV
+454 AAFGSAKPGDIV

-489 VEVSREL
+489 VQVSREL
-496 LKVAS
+496 LKAVS

>member
-1 MTWGVSVHALQ
+1 MSVS
-12 NSDRATEM
+12 
-20 SSRLERQ
+20 LERQ
-27 LDELLASTSEIAVNQ
+27 LDELLASTSEIAINQ
-42 IIGNAKVKVSDITH
+42 IIGDAKVRVLDITH
-56 DSSKASNGVMFCC
+56 DSSKVSNGVLFCC

-77 HNFAKVAVANGAVAV
+77 HNFAKVAAANGATAI
-92 LVERRVDVDVTQIV
+92 LVERRVEVDITQVV
-106 VSDVRSAMG
+106 VSDVRSTMG
-115 YLAAELFNRPSEK
+115 YIAAELFNRPSEK

-143 AHMLASIL
+143 AHLLASIL
-151 RQHGWST
+151 RQHGWPT
-158 SVIGT
+158 SVLGT
-163 LTGARTTPESTDLQ
+163 LTGTRTTPESTDLQ
-177 RILAEELNRGSK
+177 RFLAEELNRGSK

-227 SIEDYFSAKA
+227 SIEDYFAAKA
-237 RLFTK
+237 RLFTRL
-242 QFTSLC
+242 FTNLC
-248 IINRD
+248 VINRD
-253 DVHGSLLIDT
+253 DVHGSLLLDV

-268 EVRCESFGLSDANEI
+268 EVRCESFGMSDAKDI
-283 HADASKISFDWQ
+283 HADASKISFHWQ
-295 NQKIEA
+295 GQKIDS

-338 VPGRFESVNA
+338 VPGRFESVSE
-348 GQPFSVVVDY
+348 GQLFSVVVDY

-374 IVGSNAQ
+374 IVGKDAQ

-392 DQLKRPKMGDIAT
+392 DQLKRPKMGDIASQ
-405 KFADLV
+405 FADLV
-411 YITSDNPRHEDAR
+411 YVTSDNPRHEDAR
-424 TIAQEVL
+424 TIAHEVL
-431 QGVSNVSSVSS
+431 QGVSSVSSVMSR
-442 KVNIELDRRLAM
+442 VTIELDRRLAIG
-454 SAAFESAKAGDIV
+454 AAFGSAKPGDIV

-489 VEVSREL
+489 VQVSREL
-496 LKVAS
+496 LKAVS

>member
-1 MTWGVSVHALQ
+1 MSVS
-12 NSDRATEM
+12 
-20 SSRLERQ
+20 LERQ
-27 LDELLASTSEIAVNQ
+27 LDELLASTSEIAINQ
-42 IIGNAKVKVSDITH
+42 IIGDAKVRVLDITH
-56 DSSKASNGVMFCC
+56 DSSKVSNGVLFCC

-77 HNFAKVAVANGAVAV
+77 HNFAKVAAANGAAAI
-92 LVERRVDVDVTQIV
+92 LVERRVEVDITQVV
-106 VSDVRSAMG
+106 VSDVRSTMG

-143 AHMLASIL
+143 AHLLASIL
-151 RQHGWST
+151 RQHGWPT
-158 SVIGT
+158 SVLGT
-163 LTGARTTPESTDLQ
+163 LTGTRTTPESTDLQ
-177 RILAEELNRGSK
+177 RFLAEELNRGSK

-227 SIEDYFSAKA
+227 SIEDYFAAKA
-237 RLFTK
+237 RLFTRL
-242 QFTSLC
+242 FTNLC
-248 IINRD
+248 VINRD
-253 DVHGSLLIDT
+253 DVHGSLLLDV

-268 EVRCESFGLSDANEI
+268 EVRCESFGMSDAKDI
-283 HADASKISFDWQ
+283 HADASKISFHWQ
-295 NQKIEA
+295 GQKIDS

-338 VPGRFESVNA
+338 VPGRFESVSE
-348 GQPFSVVVDY
+348 GQLFSVVVDY

-374 IVGSNAQ
+374 IVGKDAQ

-392 DQLKRPKMGDIAT
+392 DQLKRPKMGDIASQ
-405 KFADLV
+405 FADLV
-411 YITSDNPRHEDAR
+411 YVTSDNPRHEDAR
-424 TIAQEVL
+424 TIAHEVL
-431 QGVSNVSSVSS
+431 QGVSSVSSVLSR
-442 KVNIELDRRLAM
+442 VTIELDRRLAIG
-454 SAAFESAKAGDIV
+454 AAFGSAKPGDIV

-489 VEVSREL
+489 VQVSREL
-496 LKVAS
+496 LKAVS

>member
-1 MTWGVSVHALQ
+1 
-12 NSDRATEM
+12 
-20 SSRLERQ
+20 
-27 LDELLASTSEIAVNQ
+27 
-42 IIGNAKVKVSDITH
+42 
-56 DSSKASNGVMFCC
+56 
-69 IVGENVDG
+69 
-77 HNFAKVAVANGAVAV
+77 
-92 LVERRVDVDVTQIV
+92 
-106 VSDVRSAMG
+106 
-115 YLAAELFNRPSEK
+115 
-128 LNVIGITGT
+128 
-137 NGKTTT
+137 
-143 AHMLASIL
+143 
-151 RQHGWST
+151 
-158 SVIGT
+158 
-163 LTGARTTPESTDLQ
+163 
-177 RILAEELNRGSK
+177 LAEELNRGSK

-227 SIEDYFSAKA
+227 SIEDYFVAKA
-237 RLFTK
+237 RLFTR
-242 QFTSLC
+242 QFTNLC
-248 IINRD
+248 VINRD
-253 DVHGSLLIDT
+253 DVHGSLLLDV

-268 EVRCESFGLSDANEI
+268 EVRCESFGMSDAKDI
-283 HADASKISFDWQ
+283 HADASKISFDWHG
-295 NQKIEA
+295 QKIDS

-338 VPGRFESVNA
+338 VPGRFESVSE
-348 GQPFSVVVDY
+348 GQLFSVVVDY

-374 IVGSNAQ
+374 IVGKDAQ

-405 KFADLV
+405 QFADLV

-442 KVNIELDRRLAM
+442 RVAIELDRRLAIA
-454 SAAFESAKAGDIV
+454 AAFGSAKPGDIV

-477 QTIGADETPFSD
+477 QTVGADETPFSD
-489 VEVSREL
+489 VQVSREL
-496 LKVAS
+496 LKAAS

>member
-1 MTWGVSVHALQ
+1 MSVS
-12 NSDRATEM
+12 
-20 SSRLERQ
+20 LERQ

-42 IIGNAKVKVSDITH
+42 IIGDAKVRVLDITH
-56 DSSKASNGVMFCC
+56 DSSKVSNGVLFCC

-77 HNFAKVAVANGAVAV
+77 HNFAKVAAANGAAAI
-92 LVERRVDVDVTQIV
+92 LVERRVEVDITQVV
-106 VSDVRSAMG
+106 VSDVRSTMG

-143 AHMLASIL
+143 AHLLASIL
-151 RQHGWST
+151 RQHGWPT
-158 SVIGT
+158 SVLGT
-163 LTGARTTPESTDLQ
+163 LTGTRTTPESTDLQ
-177 RILAEELNRGSK
+177 RFLAEELNRGSK

-227 SIEDYFSAKA
+227 SIEDYFVAKA
-237 RLFTK
+237 RLFTRL
-242 QFTSLC
+242 FTNLC
-248 IINRD
+248 VINRD
-253 DVHGSLLIDT
+253 DVHGSLLLDV

-268 EVRCESFGLSDANEI
+268 EVRCESFGMSDAKDI
-283 HADASKISFDWQ
+283 HADASKISFHWQ
-295 NQKIEA
+295 GQKIDS

-338 VPGRFESVNA
+338 VPGRFESVSE
-348 GQPFSVVVDY
+348 GQLFSVVVDY

-374 IVGSNAQ
+374 IVGKDAQ

-392 DQLKRPKMGDIAT
+392 DQLKRPKMGDIASQ
-405 KFADLV
+405 FADLV
-411 YITSDNPRHEDAR
+411 YVTSDNPRHEDAR
-424 TIAQEVL
+424 TIAHEVL
-431 QGVSNVSSVSS
+431 QGVSSVSSVMSR
-442 KVNIELDRRLAM
+442 VTIELDRRLAIG
-454 SAAFESAKAGDIV
+454 AAFGSAKPGDIV

-489 VEVSREL
+489 VQVSREL
-496 LKVAS
+496 LKAVS

>member
-1 MTWGVSVHALQ
+1 MSVS
-12 NSDRATEM
+12 
-20 SSRLERQ
+20 LERQ

-42 IIGNAKVKVSDITH
+42 IIGDAKVRVLDITH
-56 DSSKASNGVMFCC
+56 DSSKVSNGVLFCC

-77 HNFAKVAVANGAVAV
+77 HNFAKVAAANGAAAI
-92 LVERRVDVDVTQIV
+92 LVERRVEVDITQVV
-106 VSDVRSAMG
+106 VSDVRSTMG

-143 AHMLASIL
+143 AHLLASIL
-151 RQHGWST
+151 RQHGWPT
-158 SVIGT
+158 SVLGT
-163 LTGARTTPESTDLQ
+163 LTGTRTTPESTDLQ
-177 RILAEELNRGSK
+177 RFLAEELNRGSK

-227 SIEDYFSAKA
+227 SIEDYFAAKA
-237 RLFTK
+237 RLFTRL
-242 QFTSLC
+242 FTNLC
-248 IINRD
+248 VINRD
-253 DVHGSLLIDT
+253 DVHGSLLLDV

-268 EVRCESFGLSDANEI
+268 EVRCESFGMSDAKDI

-295 NQKIEA
+295 GQKIDS

-338 VPGRFESVNA
+338 VPGRFESVSE
-348 GQPFSVVVDY
+348 GQLFSVVVDY

-374 IVGSNAQ
+374 IVGKDAQ

-392 DQLKRPKMGDIAT
+392 DQLKRPKMGDIASQ
-405 KFADLV
+405 FADLV
-411 YITSDNPRHEDAR
+411 YVTSDNPRHEDAR
-424 TIAQEVL
+424 TIAHEVL
-431 QGVSNVSSVSS
+431 QGVSSVSSVMSR
-442 KVNIELDRRLAM
+442 VTIELDRRLAIG
-454 SAAFESAKAGDIV
+454 AAFGSAKPGDIV

-489 VEVSREL
+489 VQVSREL
-496 LKVAS
+496 LKAVS

>member
-1 MTWGVSVHALQ
+1 MSVS
-12 NSDRATEM
+12 
-20 SSRLERQ
+20 LERQ
-27 LDELLASTSEIAVNQ
+27 LDELLASTSEIAINQ
-42 IIGNAKVKVSDITH
+42 IIGDAKVRVLDITH
-56 DSSKASNGVMFCC
+56 DSSKVSNGVLFCC

-77 HNFAKVAVANGAVAV
+77 HNFAKVAAANGAAAI
-92 LVERRVDVDVTQIV
+92 LVERRVEVDITQVV
-106 VSDVRSAMG
+106 VSDVRSTMG

-143 AHMLASIL
+143 AHLLASIL
-151 RQHGWST
+151 RQHGWPT
-158 SVIGT
+158 SVLGT
-163 LTGARTTPESTDLQ
+163 LTGTRTTPESTDLQ
-177 RILAEELNRGSK
+177 RFLAEELNRGSK

-227 SIEDYFSAKA
+227 SIEDYFAAKA
-237 RLFTK
+237 RLFTRL
-242 QFTSLC
+242 FTNLC
-248 IINRD
+248 VINRD
-253 DVHGSLLIDT
+253 DVHGSLLLDV

-268 EVRCESFGLSDANEI
+268 EVRCESFGMSDAKDI
-283 HADASKISFDWQ
+283 HADASKISFHWQ
-295 NQKIEA
+295 GQKIDS

-321 LGVTVSDI
+321 LGVTVGDI

-338 VPGRFESVNA
+338 VPGRFESVSE
-348 GQPFSVVVDY
+348 GQLFSVVVDY

-374 IVGSNAQ
+374 IVGKDAQ

-392 DQLKRPKMGDIAT
+392 DQLKRPKMGDIASQ
-405 KFADLV
+405 FADLV
-411 YITSDNPRHEDAR
+411 YVTSDNPRHEDAR
-424 TIAQEVL
+424 TIAHEVL
-431 QGVSNVSSVSS
+431 QGVSSVSSVMSR
-442 KVNIELDRRLAM
+442 VTIELDRRLAIG
-454 SAAFESAKAGDIV
+454 AAFGSAKPGDIV

-489 VEVSREL
+489 VQVSREL
-496 LKVAS
+496 LKAVS

>member
-1 MTWGVSVHALQ
+1 MSVS
-12 NSDRATEM
+12 
-20 SSRLERQ
+20 LERQ
-27 LDELLASTSEIAVNQ
+27 LDELLASTSEIAINQ
-42 IIGNAKVKVSDITH
+42 IIGDAKVRVLDITH
-56 DSSKASNGVMFCC
+56 DSSKVSNGVLFCC

-77 HNFAKVAVANGAVAV
+77 HNFAKVAAANGAAAI
-92 LVERRVDVDVTQIV
+92 LVERRVEVDITQVV
-106 VSDVRSAMG
+106 VSDVRSTMG

-143 AHMLASIL
+143 AHLLASIL
-151 RQHGWST
+151 RQHGWPT
-158 SVIGT
+158 SVLGT
-163 LTGARTTPESTDLQ
+163 LTGTRTTPESTDLQ
-177 RILAEELNRGSK
+177 RFLAEELNRGSK

-227 SIEDYFSAKA
+227 SIEDYFAAKA
-237 RLFTK
+237 RLFTRL
-242 QFTSLC
+242 FTNLC
-248 IINRD
+248 VINRD
-253 DVHGSLLIDT
+253 DVHGSLLLDV

-268 EVRCESFGLSDANEI
+268 EVRCESFGMSDAKDI
-283 HADASKISFDWQ
+283 HADASKISFHWQ
-295 NQKIEA
+295 GQKIDS

-338 VPGRFESVNA
+338 VPGRFESVSE
-348 GQPFSVVVDY
+348 GQLFSVVVDY

-374 IVGSNAQ
+374 IVGKDAQ

-392 DQLKRPKMGDIAT
+392 DQLKRPKMGDIASQ
-405 KFADLV
+405 FADLV
-411 YITSDNPRHEDAR
+411 YVTSDNPRHEDAR
-424 TIAQEVL
+424 TIAHEVL
-431 QGVSNVSSVSS
+431 QGVSSVSSVMSR
-442 KVNIELDRRLAM
+442 VTIELDRRLAIG
-454 SAAFESAKAGDIV
+454 AAFGSAKPGDIV

-489 VEVSREL
+489 VQVSREL
-496 LKVAS
+496 LKAVS

>member
-1 MTWGVSVHALQ
+1 MSVS
-12 NSDRATEM
+12 
-20 SSRLERQ
+20 LERQ

-42 IIGNAKVKVSDITH
+42 IIGDAKVRVLDITH
-56 DSSKASNGVMFCC
+56 DSSKVSNGVLFCC

-77 HNFAKVAVANGAVAV
+77 HNFAKVAAANGAAAI
-92 LVERRVDVDVTQIV
+92 LVERRVEVDITQVV
-106 VSDVRSAMG
+106 VSDVRSTMG

-143 AHMLASIL
+143 AHLLASIL
-151 RQHGWST
+151 RQHGWPT
-158 SVIGT
+158 SVLGT
-163 LTGARTTPESTDLQ
+163 LTGTRTTPESTDLQ
-177 RILAEELNRGSK
+177 RFLAEQLNRGSK

-227 SIEDYFSAKA
+227 SIEDYFVAKS
-237 RLFTK
+237 RLFTR
-242 QFTSLC
+242 QFTNLC
-248 IINRD
+248 VINRD
-253 DVHGSLLIDT
+253 DVHGSLLLDV

-268 EVRCESFGLSDANEI
+268 EVRCESFGMSEAKDI
-283 HADASKISFDWQ
+283 HADASKISFHWQ
-295 NQKIEA
+295 GQKIDS

-338 VPGRFESVNA
+338 VPGRFESVSE
-348 GQPFSVVVDY
+348 GQLFSVVVDY

-374 IVGSNAQ
+374 IVGKDAQ

-392 DQLKRPKMGDIAT
+392 DQLKRPKMGDIASQ
-405 KFADLV
+405 FADLV
-411 YITSDNPRHEDAR
+411 YVTSDNPRHEDAR
-424 TIAQEVL
+424 TIAHEVL
-431 QGVSNVSSVSS
+431 QGVSSVSSVMSR
-442 KVNIELDRRLAM
+442 VTIELDRRLAIG
-454 SAAFESAKAGDIV
+454 AAFGSAKPGDIV

-477 QTIGADETPFSD
+477 QTIGADETQFSD
-489 VEVSREL
+489 VQVSREL
-496 LKVAS
+496 LKAVS

>member
-1 MTWGVSVHALQ
+1 MSVS
-12 NSDRATEM
+12 
-20 SSRLERQ
+20 LERQ
-27 LDELLASTSEIAVNQ
+27 LDELLASTSEIAFNQ
-42 IIGNAKVKVSDITH
+42 IIGDAKVRVSDITH
-56 DSSKASNGVMFCC
+56 DSSKVSNGVLFCC

-77 HNFAKVAVANGAVAV
+77 HNFAKVAAANGAAAI
-92 LVERRVDVDVTQIV
+92 LVERRVEVDITQVV
-106 VSDVRSAMG
+106 VSDVRSTMG

-143 AHMLASIL
+143 AHLLASIL
-151 RQHGWST
+151 RQHGWPT
-158 SVIGT
+158 SVLGT
-163 LTGARTTPESTDLQ
+163 LTGTRTTPESTDLQ
-177 RILAEELNRGSK
+177 RFLAEELNRGSK

-227 SIEDYFSAKA
+227 SIEDYFVAKA
-237 RLFTK
+237 RLFTRL
-242 QFTSLC
+242 FTNLC
-248 IINRD
+248 VINRD
-253 DVHGSLLIDT
+253 DVHGSLLLDV

-268 EVRCESFGLSDANEI
+268 EVRCESFGMSDAKDI
-283 HADASKISFDWQ
+283 HADASKISFHWQ
-295 NQKIEA
+295 GQKIDS

-338 VPGRFESVNA
+338 VPGRFESVSE
-348 GQPFSVVVDY
+348 GQLFSVVVDY

-374 IVGSNAQ
+374 IVGKDAQ

-392 DQLKRPKMGDIAT
+392 DQLKRPKMGDIASQ
-405 KFADLV
+405 FADLV
-411 YITSDNPRHEDAR
+411 YVTSDNPRHEDAR
-424 TIAQEVL
+424 TIAHEVL
-431 QGVSNVSSVSS
+431 QGVSSVSSVMSR
-442 KVNIELDRRLAM
+442 VTIELDRRLAIG
-454 SAAFESAKAGDIV
+454 AAFGSAKPGDIV

-489 VEVSREL
+489 VQVSREL
-496 LKVAS
+496 LKAVS

>member
-1 MTWGVSVHALQ
+1 MSVS
-12 NSDRATEM
+12 
-20 SSRLERQ
+20 LERQ
-27 LDELLASTSEIAVNQ
+27 LDELLASTSEIAINQ
-42 IIGNAKVKVSDITH
+42 IIGDAKVRVLDITH
-56 DSSKASNGVMFCC
+56 DSSKVSNGVLFCC

-77 HNFAKVAVANGAVAV
+77 HNFAKVAAANGATAI
-92 LVERRVDVDVTQIV
+92 LVERRVEVDITQVV
-106 VSDVRSAMG
+106 VSDVRSTMG

-143 AHMLASIL
+143 AHLLASIL
-151 RQHGWST
+151 RQHGWPT
-158 SVIGT
+158 SVLGT
-163 LTGARTTPESTDLQ
+163 LTGTRTTPESTDLQ
-177 RILAEELNRGSK
+177 RFLAEELNRGSK

-227 SIEDYFSAKA
+227 SIEDYFAAKA
-237 RLFTK
+237 RLFTRL
-242 QFTSLC
+242 FTNLC
-248 IINRD
+248 VINRD
-253 DVHGSLLIDT
+253 DVHGSLLLDV

-268 EVRCESFGLSDANEI
+268 EVRCESFGMSDAKDI
-283 HADASKISFDWQ
+283 HADASKISFHWQ
-295 NQKIEA
+295 GQKIDS

-338 VPGRFESVNA
+338 VPGRFESVSE
-348 GQPFSVVVDY
+348 GQLFSVVVDY

-374 IVGSNAQ
+374 IVGKDAQ

-392 DQLKRPKMGDIAT
+392 DQLKRPKMGDIASQ
-405 KFADLV
+405 FADLV
-411 YITSDNPRHEDAR
+411 YVTSDNPRHEDAR
-424 TIAQEVL
+424 TIAHEVL
-431 QGVSNVSSVSS
+431 QGVSSVSSVMSR
-442 KVNIELDRRLAM
+442 VTIELDRRLAIG
-454 SAAFESAKAGDIV
+454 AAFGSAKPGDIV

-489 VEVSREL
+489 VQVSREL
-496 LKVAS
+496 LKAVS